1 MNHTFRDYLFEFT
14 KSPADIAEDLLEH
27 CMPYINAVGDIDY
40 YTVLYR
46 GTASKLE
53 DFKVRERKA
62 AGGMTGNYS
71 DERTKIVNEYLK
83 QKHGIDI
90 SNVIF
95 ATGDPEHAKT
105 FGNPFV
111 IFPTGPFKYVMSKTN
126 KTLGGIDSSQDMEA
140 AKFISGIADD
150 ESDDGQSDPLFVTA
164 VQNNLEVLIQ
174 SGGYYPIQLA
184 YWKQHGQKIMENLA
198 FR

>member
-27 CMPYINAVGDIDY
+27 CMPYINAVGDVDY

-53 DFKVRERKA
+53 DFTVRERKT
-62 AGGMTGNYS
+62 AGGMTGSYS
-71 DERTKIVNEYLK
+71 DERTRIVNEYLK

-90 SNVIF
+90 ANVIF
-95 ATGDPEHAKT
+95 ATGDPDHAKA

-111 IFPTGPFKYVMSKTN
+111 IFPTGPFKYVFSKTN
-126 KTLGGIDSSQDMEA
+126 KTLGNIDKPEEMEA

-150 ESDDGQSDPLFVTA
+150 ESDDGQSDPLFLSA

-174 SGGYYPIQLA
+174 AGGYYPIQLA